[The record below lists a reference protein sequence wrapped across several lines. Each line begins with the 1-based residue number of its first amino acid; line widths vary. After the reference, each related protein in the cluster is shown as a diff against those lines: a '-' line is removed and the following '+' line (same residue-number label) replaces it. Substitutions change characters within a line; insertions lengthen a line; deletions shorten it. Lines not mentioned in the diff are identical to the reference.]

1 MLDHERYQELSA
13 LAMIG
18 QLSSTED
25 QELNRHLQ
33 DCESCRQIHGD
44 YSHIV
49 HKLPQADVSR
59 WRIRRPDPRPLPDRE
74 LRSRFLA
81 RARAEGVNFSFP
93 AEQLAPRKSYR
104 WDWTRNAVPSLALAA
119 VAVAA
124 VWGISA
130 AHKFFSRSGIPVS
143 AERPAAA
150 DQQQITR
157 LQAELDR
164 LGEVAKRQ
172 RQEIQLFSAEK
183 ARLEETFAATDKSLS
198 QSNDRVSQLST
209 QLQQNVAETDRLQA
223 ALQQKESAL
232 ASLKASNE
240 ELDTRSTD
248 NLGEMAVQE
257 ARIQDLSH
265 SLEQEREKLEQEQ
278 QLMAVSQDVRQLMGA
293 RNLHIIDVRD
303 VNDSAN
309 SDKAFGR
316 VFYAEGQ
323 SMIFYAFDLANGNP
337 SPARYTFQAWGQR
350 DGARALRSL
359 GVFEVDSREQHR
371 WVLKV
376 NDSSL
381 VAGIDSVF
389 VTAESLKDSKE
400 PHGRKLLYAYL
411 GGQPNHP

>member
-18 QLSSTED
+18 QLSSIED
-25 QELNRHLQ
+25 QDLNRHLQ

-59 WRIRRPDPRPLPDRE
+59 WRIRRCDSRPLPDPE
-74 LRSRFLA
+74 LRSRFFA

-93 AEQLAPRKSYR
+93 AEQLAPRRSYR
-104 WDWTRNAVPSLALAA
+104 WNWTRNAIPSLALAA
-119 VAVAA
+119 LGIAA

-130 AHKFFSRSGIPVS
+130 THQSFTRLVIPAPLGSSR
-143 AERPAAA
+143 AA
-150 DQQQITR
+150 DQQQIAR
-157 LQAELDR
+157 LQAELAR

-172 RQEIQLFSAEK
+172 QQEIRQFNAEK
-183 ARLEETFAATDKSLS
+183 ARSEEMFAEMDKSRG
-198 QSNDRVSQLST
+198 QFNDRLYQLST
-209 QLQQNVAETDRLQA
+209 QLQRNVAETDRLQA
-223 ALQQKESAL
+223 SLQQKESTL
-232 ASLKASNE
+232 AGLRASNE
-240 ELDTRSTD
+240 DLDKRSTD
-248 NLGEMAVQE
+248 NLGEMALQE
-257 ARIQDLSH
+257 ARIQNLSH
-265 SLEQEREKLEQEQ
+265 SLEQERENLEQER

-303 VNDSAN
+303 VNASEN
-309 SDKAFGR
+309 TDKAFGR

-323 SMIFYAFDLANGNP
+323 SMIFYAFDLSNGNP

-350 DGARALRSL
+350 DGARSLRSL
-359 GVFEVDSREQHR
+359 GMFEVDSREQHR